1 MGNKFP
7 VKTDHNILRY
17 FLTQNDL
24 NERKQKWASKAQEF
38 YFDIKYVIEV
48 KSNVVL
54 DSLSRRPSIFLM
66 DVAEDWKDILEVEYT
81 KDKFVVK
88 FLMGLTMMIC
98 IRCWI

>member
-1 MGNKFP
+1 MGIKFL

-24 NERKQKWASKAQEF
+24 NERKQTWTSKDQEF

-54 DSLSRRPSIFLM
+54 DSLSIRPSIFLM

>member
-1 MGNKFP
+1 MGNKFL

-17 FLTQNDL
+17 FLTQNDI

-66 DVAEDWKDILEVEYT
+66 DVAEDWKDILEVEYA
-81 KDKFVVK
+81 KDRFACES
-88 FLMGLTMMIC
+88 FYGTNHDD
-98 IRCWI
+98 R